1 MADSRP
7 ADDIFALDMI
17 ISTRK
22 RYMAATYLTLFSD
35 TMCDIVREVVM
46 AAILFKREAY
56 GITNKARH
64 KRLSP

>member
-1 MADSRP
+1 MRHSARMSMADSRP

-17 ISTRK
+17 ISIGK

-46 AAILFKREAY
+46 AAI
-56 GITNKARH
+56 
-64 KRLSP
+64 

>member
-1 MADSRP
+1 MRHSARMAMADSRP
-7 ADDIFALDMI
+7 TDDIFASDMI

-46 AAILFKREAY
+46 AA
-56 GITNKARH
+56 T
-64 KRLSP
+64 